1 MTNRRG
7 WRRAGR
13 QQLAVGLLVLACGA
27 PAALAQVQFVEQQA
41 TRFPQPAL
49 TEYTNQCAI
58 VDLDKDGDL
67 DILFAN
73 GGGFSSAGP
82 PQQARL
88 YLNSGAGVFTDVS
101 VASGLPLLN
110 ARDVQPAD
118 VDGDGDLDLLFVQDF
133 AKPSLLYLNNGSGVF
148 AAAPAGNF
156 PSKNLGAPHACFFDM
171 DNDGDLDVAI
181 ANGGASRFGTGPT
194 QLFENKS
201 ESGGAGV
208 FVDVTATNLPN
219 SPVSQPMEAIAAD
232 VDGDLDLDLLIG
244 SRGGVSKLFVNN
256 GAGVFAFKAV
266 PAGGNDYSM
275 DFGDIDGD
283 GDLDVLGINNKPG
296 TAAESMWV
304 NDGLGTFTD
313 VTATALPGTNNPA
326 VDDNDSKFFDPDYDG
341 DLDFVIASLGSTE
354 RYYQNNGSGVFTIVA
369 GKITMVADSSLD
381 IEMGDLDNDGDLDF
395 VTAQGESGSFINR
408 IYMNTLG
415 PSDTR
420 APVVHAIEQVA
431 DTGDA
436 GGPYVVRAEVR
447 DDMTADQ
454 GAFFQ
459 SVAVAYSVNGGAT
472 QQVAMEWV
480 GHNMYRGEIPGQ
492 ACGSNVLYQVEVK
505 DRAGNAASS
514 AVREFDVLAYADCD
528 ASGGLSIDDFICFQ
542 TFFALGDPYA
552 DCDGSG
558 GLSIDDF
565 ICFQTFFAIGC

>member
-7 WRRAGR
+7 LILPDRGR
-13 QQLAVGLLVLACGA
+13 LATGLLVGICGA

-41 TRFPQPAL
+41 TRFPQPAQ

-58 VDLDKDGDL
+58 VDIDKDGDL

-73 GGGFSSAGP
+73 GGGYSAATAP
-82 PQQARL
+82 EQERL
-88 YLNSGAGVFTDVS
+88 YLNNGAGVFTDES
-101 VASGLPLLN
+101 VARGLPKLN

-133 AKPSLLYLNNGSGVF
+133 AKPSQLYLNNGSGVF
-148 AAAPAGNF
+148 APAPAGNF
-156 PSKNLGAPHACFFDM
+156 PNKNLGAPHACFFDM

-181 ANGGASRFGTGPT
+181 ANGGTSRFGTGPT
-194 QLFENKS
+194 QLFENK
-201 ESGGAGV
+201 GGGV
-208 FVDVTATNLPN
+208 FADVTATNLPN
-219 SPVSQPMEAIAAD
+219 SPVNQPMEAIAAD

-256 GAGVFAFKAV
+256 GAGVFALKAV

-283 GDLDVLGINNKPG
+283 GDLDCLGINNKPG
-296 TAAESMWV
+296 TSAESMWA
-304 NDGLGTFTD
+304 NDGLGVFTD
-313 VTATALPGTNNPA
+313 VTATALPGTNNPSI
-326 VDDNDSKFFDPDYDG
+326 DDNDSKFFDPDYDG

-354 RYYQNNGSGVFTIVA
+354 RYSQNNGSGVFTIVA

-408 IYMNTLG
+408 VYMNTPG

-420 APVVHAIEQVA
+420 APVVHSIEQVA
-431 DTGDA
+431 STGDT

-454 GAFFQ
+454 GAFFK
-459 SVAVAYSVNGGAT
+459 SVDVAYTVNGGAT
-472 QQVAMEWV
+472 QKAAMKWI

-492 ACGSNVLYQVEVK
+492 ACGSNVVYQVEVK
-505 DRAGNAASS
+505 DRAGNAALSG
-514 AVREFDVLAYADCD
+514 VREFDVLAYADCD

-542 TFFALGDPYA
+542 TFFALGDLYA
-552 DCDGSG
+552 DCDASG

-565 ICFQTFFAIGC
+565 ICFQTYFAIGC